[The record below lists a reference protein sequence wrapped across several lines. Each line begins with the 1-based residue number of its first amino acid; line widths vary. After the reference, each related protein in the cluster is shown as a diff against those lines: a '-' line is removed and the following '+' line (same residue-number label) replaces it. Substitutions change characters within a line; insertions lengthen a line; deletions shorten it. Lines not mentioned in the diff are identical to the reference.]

1 MKQKK
6 PIITYEFGNLY
17 VDRQAHKEGDTALP
31 KLTFDNLWDFIL
43 SNNANDDTDSIM
55 SVHTR
60 GGKRYIRTRRYVGTI
75 QTKDGQVIE
84 ILPKIYKSSGK
95 QEEDKETCRKV
106 FLNMLRHFSDIRAK
120 SFQNTGL
127 DTRKN
132 FPILEVH
139 IANYISAVE
148 ELLLGGLKK
157 NYSRVSENQRFL
169 KGKLDIPRHL
179 SKNIAD
185 KSRFAIQYNKYI
197 EDIPQNRIVVATLR
211 KLYEDSHSTVNK
223 ARISALLGLLSDIPS
238 STRIEQDL
246 KLSLSTNRLFSA
258 YELLLKWS
266 SQFLLN
272 KGFTNF
278 SGACVNQ
285 SLLFQAERLFEN
297 FVAYLFKKYAPTYDE
312 KLSLKAETQ
321 NTRYCLVDRHSDG
334 KGMFRLR
341 PDIVVETD
349 KNNPHYECII
359 LDTKWKAID
368 GDNPNHNYLIDMK
381 DMYQM
386 YAYGQKYRQGET
398 PRVGHEVIPK
408 LILIYPYSEKFTKQL
423 PEFVYEDI
431 LDRYGLSL
439 MVVPFDLTDNRSY
452 EKQVH
457 NVIRSVQV
465 ANRKQPILLQYDLE
479 DSTFPLVAAESM
491 PEYTPRVKSD
501 MMLVGCYKNKQHK
514 EWILN
519 NHLYNIRLGKRNG
532 SLEKSGL
539 MIAASRLLLYDKDNP
554 TQYQVYELDTT
565 KQVLAN
571 SEIMI
576 EKGYPS
582 AKTSRSYVL
591 YFMGNEVIDHPYYNV
606 ELLKQEYAPT
616 LKNNAPFF
624 VDL

>member
-1 MKQKK
+1 MKLKD

-17 VDRQAHKEGDTALP
+17 IDGQSHKEGDTALP
-31 KLTFDNLWDFIL
+31 RVSFDNLWDFIL
-43 SNNANDDTDSIM
+43 SNNANDDTDNIM

-60 GGKRYIRTRRYVGTI
+60 GGRRYIRTGRFVGTI

-106 FLNMLRHFSDIRAK
+106 FLNMLRHFSDTQAK
-120 SFQNTGL
+120 SFQNAEL

-132 FPILEVH
+132 FPILEVY
-139 IANYISAVE
+139 ISNYIAVVE
-148 ELLLGGLKK
+148 ELVLGGLKK

-169 KGKLDIPRHL
+169 KGKLDIPRHI

-185 KSRFAIQYNKYI
+185 KSRFSVQYNKYI
-197 EDIPQNRIVVATLR
+197 EDIPQNRIVVSTLR
-211 KLYEDSHSTVNK
+211 KLYETSHSTTNK
-223 ARISALLGLLSDIPS
+223 ARISSLLGLLSDIPS
-238 STRIEQDL
+238 SSNVENDL
-246 KLSLSTNRLFSA
+246 KLSLSTNRLYSA
-258 YELLLKWS
+258 YEMLIKWS

-278 SGACVNQ
+278 YGSYVNQ
-285 SLLFQAERLFEN
+285 SLLFSAERLFEH
-297 FVAYLFKKYAPTYDE
+297 FVAYLFKKYAPTYSKIFPLTAD
-312 KLSLKAETQ
+312 AQ
-321 NTRYCLVDRHSDG
+321 NTRYYLVDRQTDG

-349 KNNPHYECII
+349 KDNPHYECII
-359 LDTKWKAID
+359 IDTKWKAID
-368 GDNPNHNYLIDMK
+368 GRNPSHNYLIDMK

-386 YAYGQKYRQGET
+386 YAYGQKYSQGET
-398 PRVGHEVIPK
+398 LKYGHNVIPK
-408 LILIYPYSEKFTKQL
+408 LVLLYPYSEKFTQAL

-431 LDRYGLSL
+431 LYRYGLSL
-439 MVVPFDLTDNRSY
+439 MVVPFDLTDSRSY

-457 NVIRSVQV
+457 NIIKSVQV
-465 ANRKQPILLQYDLE
+465 AQNRQPILLQYDLE

-491 PEYTPRVKSD
+491 PEYNPKSKSD
-501 MMLVGCYKNKQHK
+501 MMIVGCYKNKAHK

-539 MIAASRLLLYDKDNP
+539 MIAASRLLLYNKDNP
-554 TQYQVYELDTT
+554 EEYQIFELDTT
-565 KQVLAN
+565 KQVLA
-571 SEIMI
+571 SPTIMQ
-576 EKGYPS
+576 EKNYPS
-582 AKTSRSYVL
+582 KKSSRSYVL
-591 YFMGNEVIDHPYYNV
+591 YFMGAEVEGHPTYNV
-606 ELLKQEYAPT
+606 ELLKKEYAPN

-624 VDL
+624 VPL